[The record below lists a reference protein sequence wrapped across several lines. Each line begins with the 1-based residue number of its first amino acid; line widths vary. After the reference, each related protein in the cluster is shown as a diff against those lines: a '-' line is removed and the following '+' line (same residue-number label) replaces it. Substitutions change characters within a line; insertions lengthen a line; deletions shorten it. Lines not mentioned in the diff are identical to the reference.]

1 MSTAAKKLAAKQY
14 GRNKTGGMSTL
25 EKIRFTMDVAMK
37 AANEGDA
44 NRLRQALSVLKRGL
58 NFKKQPLIALGFFRL
73 YVYCEKVLDEKEDYP
88 EIARI
93 IFQLRRAWMIA
104 EPRNPKPPVRPSAS

>member
-14 GRNKTGGMSTL
+14 GRNKAGGMSTL

-44 NRLRQALSVLKRGL
+44 NRFRQALSVLKRGL
-58 NFKKQPLIALGFFRL
+58 NFNQQPLIALGFLRL
-73 YVYCEKVLDEKEDYP
+73 YVYCETVLDEREDYP

-93 IFQLRRAWMIA
+93 IFQLKRAWTIA
-104 EPRNPKPPVRPSAS
+104 EPRDPKPPVKLSAS